1 MGVIKYSGMYSVAV
15 CRANPD
21 LTFVFGDNTVG
32 FGKGGQAIIRDEP
45 NAYGVP
51 TKRYPS
57 MDRSAFFREGDPD
70 GLPAIL
76 EAIKGLWDRLKE
88 GKSVVI
94 PMTPEGEVSL
104 GMGLA
109 KLNETAPS
117 LYGTIVLHVEEM
129 VASYGERHAED
140 DSQLAS

>member
-15 CRANPD
+15 CRANPE

-57 MDRSAFFREGDPD
+57 MDRSAFFAEGDQD
-70 GLPAIL
+70 GLMAIL
-76 EAIKGLWDRLKE
+76 NALKGLWELLKD
-88 GKSVVI
+88 GKTVVI
-94 PMTPEGEVSL
+94 PVTPEGDVSL

-117 LYGTIVLHVEEM
+117 LYGTIVLHVAEM
-129 VASYGERHAED
+129 VASYGESNAANGR
-140 DSQLAS
+140 QLAA